1 MSLTPK
7 LLAAAVSMAF
17 AGAASAANID
27 NPAVSRALGLL
38 QTHGAA
44 ARASANDRFISRD
57 VIVDADGT
65 EHVRFDRTYAGLP
78 VIGGDIVVHSR
89 NGQLKSTSLTQRGVL
104 TLNTRASIKA
114 ADAIVSAGA
123 ALRRQLLRNPGQRAG
138 RVCTRRHA
146 GLAHELAW
154 QVRLQKTTKT

>member
-17 AGAASAANID
+17 AGAASAANIE

-44 ARASANDRFISRD
+44 AHASVNDRFISRD

-65 EHVRFDRTYAGLP
+65 EHVRFDRTYADLP

-89 NGQLKSTSLTQRGVL
+89 NGQLKSTSLTQRAALNV
-104 TLNTRASIKA
+104 NTRAGIQA
-114 ADAIVSAGA
+114 DDAIVSAGTRP
-123 ALRRQLLRNPGQRAG
+123 RRTRSASTCSTSCVRPTANAG
-138 RVCTRRHA
+138 TTTLPRGSVRVRTSA
-146 GLAHELAW
+146 ISS
-154 QVRLQKTTKT
+154 